1 MPSSLEDILR
11 LVGTLDDSPGENTPR
26 ERFRDFLPRHIES
39 VGHARDLIEACLRGS
54 DLQHARAL
62 QDLVNYTG
70 RFLGF
75 EVEHGLYQGVAGEVG
90 HDGLWESPT
99 GFHVVIETKTS
110 EAFNIKTATLSG
122 YVDQLISE
130 GRISSWENA
139 MGLYV
144 VGDPDP
150 EVSQLEDAIVA
161 QNKTDQLR
169 TISTDAL
176 LSLAELLS
184 EYDVSHEAALA
195 VLRPSGPSIDPIAKL
210 MARIVAQEQVRQE
223 STLDSSTAESTDGE
237 ATPTE
242 KNGEVSRSRSVSEVN
257 QSWWLTPVSDKGEM
271 TSKQVIYR
279 LVGQEQIYGYRKST
293 PGRKDLSPG
302 DGIAFYASGE
312 GVVAHAEVATRPEE
326 KEEPDSYLPVPDAE
340 DFPYIFRLR
349 DPVLY
354 LDEPMAIDRELRG
367 KLEEF
372 EDRDLSKAWSW
383 FVQSSR
389 EVSRHDF
396 EVLTR

>member
-1 MPSSLEDILR
+1 
-11 LVGTLDDSPGENTPR
+11 
-26 ERFRDFLPRHIES
+26 
-39 VGHARDLIEACLRGS
+39 
-54 DLQHARAL
+54 
-62 QDLVNYTG
+62 VNYTG
-70 RFLGF
+70 HFLGF
-75 EVEHGLYQGVAGEVG
+75 EVEHGRYKGVAGEVG

-110 EAFNIKTATLSG
+110 EAFNIKTATLTG

-130 GRISSWENA
+130 GRVPSWEKT

-144 VGDPDP
+144 IGNSDP
-150 EVSQLEDAIVA
+150 EIRQLEDAIIA

-223 STLDSSTAESTDGE
+223 STPEGPTAEVNDE
-237 ATPTE
+237 E
-242 KNGEVSRSRSVSEVN
+242 KEPAHEEEEEKSRRNSELEVDR
-257 QSWWLTPVSDKGEM
+257 SWWLTPVSDKGEM
-271 TSKQVIYR
+271 TSEEVIYS
-279 LVGQEQIYGYRKST
+279 LVGQEQIYGYRKGT
-293 PGRKDLSPG
+293 PGRKDLAPG

-312 GVVAHAEVATRPEE
+312 GVVAHAEIASTPE
-326 KEEPDSYLPVPDAE
+326 KKGDPGDHLPVPDAD
-340 DFPYIFRLR
+340 DFPYVFELR

-354 LDEPMAIDRELRG
+354 LDNPVAIDRDLRG
-367 KLEEF
+367 KLDEF

-389 EVSRHDF
+389 GVSKHDF
-396 EVLTR
+396 DALTR